1 MEPMLREFGPD
12 IWTSEGPVVSFFGFP
27 YPTRMAAIKLSDGS
41 LFVWSP
47 IVLSPPLKREI
58 DALGS
63 IRCLVSPN
71 LLHHLFLGEWKTA
84 YPDARLFAPPGLRKR
99 RKDLVFDADLG
110 DTPDPLWA
118 GDIDQVLVRGSF
130 AMTEVVFF
138 HRASSAAIF
147 ADLIQNFPRDYYK
160 GWHGLLARLGG
171 IVQPNPGV
179 PRDWRASFTDR
190 SAARAAL
197 ARILAWPVERV
208 LIAHGELVSTNGAAF
223 VRQAFGW
230 LLDRR
235 RLRRPTMSAG

>member
-47 IVLSPPLKREI
+47 IALSPPLKREI
-58 DALGS
+58 DALGPV
-63 IRCLVSPN
+63 RCLVSPN
-71 LLHHLFLGEWKTA
+71 LLHHLFLGEWKAA

-99 RKDLVFDADLG
+99 RKALAFDAELS

-118 GDIDQVLVRGSF
+118 ADIDQILVRGSF

-138 HRASSAAIF
+138 HRASGAAIF

-160 GWHGLLARLGG
+160 GWRGLLARLGG
-171 IVQPNPGV
+171 IVQPNPGA
-179 PRDWRASFTDR
+179 PRDWRASFTNR

-197 ARILAWPVERV
+197 ARILAWPIERV
-208 LIAHGELVSTNGAAF
+208 LIAHGELVSANGAAF

-230 LLDRR
+230 LLDRW
-235 RLRRPTMSAG
+235 RLRRPTTSVG

>member
-1 MEPMLREFGPD
+1 MLREFGPD

-47 IVLSPPLKREI
+47 IALSLPLKREI

-63 IRCLVSPN
+63 VRCLVSPN
-71 LLHHLFLGEWKTA
+71 LLHHLFLGEWKAA

-99 RKDLVFDADLG
+99 RKALAFDAESS

-118 GDIDQVLVRGSF
+118 ADIDQILVRGSF

-138 HRASSAAIF
+138 HRASGAAIF

-160 GWHGLLARLGG
+160 GWRGLLARLGG
-171 IVQPNPGV
+171 N
-179 PRDWRASFTDR
+179 R
-190 SAARAAL
+190 SAQSRRAARL
-197 ARILAWPVERV
+197 ARQLYQSQRGARRAGAHSRLA
-208 LIAHGELVSTNGAAF
+208 
-223 VRQAFGW
+223 
-230 LLDRR
+230 D
-235 RLRRPTMSAG
+235 

>member
-1 MEPMLREFGPD
+1 MELMLREFGPD

-47 IVLSPPLKREI
+47 IALSLPLKREI

-63 IRCLVSPN
+63 VRCLVSPN

-99 RKDLVFDADLG
+99 RKALAFDAELS

-118 GDIDQVLVRGSF
+118 ADIDQILVRGSF

-138 HRASSAAIF
+138 HRASGAAIF

-160 GWHGLLARLGG
+160 GWRGLLARLGG
-171 IVQPNPGV
+171 IVQPNPGA
-179 PRDWRASFTDR
+179 PRDWRASFANR

-197 ARILAWPVERV
+197 ARILAWPIERV
-208 LIAHGELVSTNGAAF
+208 LIAHGEVVSANGAAF

-230 LLDRR
+230 LLDRW
-235 RLRRPTMSAG
+235 RLRRPTTSVG